1 MGDARATAALVAQG
15 ARVRPTWSA
24 VHEAAAAGGDLEV
37 LRLLVAHG
45 LQLEARDVYGKSFAH
60 HLPAVEVLQMLPRSG
75 LEAVDSQGVT
85 VGHEAAMRGHVAS
98 VQLLRE
104 AGVSLLARASNGVT
118 AGHFAAA
125 DGHVGVLR
133 QLPWEAL
140 AAVDDAQGGL
150 AHHAASQGHTAAV
163 AHLLDAALPA
173 EPDAQG
179 RTLMHEAA
187 ATGYP
192 EVLEELHS
200 RGYDPR
206 AVDRRGRSVAQ
217 LAAENGH
224 LEVLKQL
231 LAWQAVPKLR
241 KKHIS
246 NREVLDFLKT
256 SEL

>member
-85 VGHEAAMRGHVAS
+85 VGHEAA
-98 VQLLRE
+98 
-104 AGVSLLARASNGVT
+104 
-118 AGHFAAA
+118 
-125 DGHVGVLR
+125 
-133 QLPWEAL
+133 
-140 AAVDDAQGGL
+140 
-150 AHHAASQGHTAAV
+150 
-163 AHLLDAALPA
+163 
-173 EPDAQG
+173 
-179 RTLMHEAA
+179 

-256 SEL
+256 SEI